1 MVLRLVIYSGFVG
14 GLPEGSDKVS
24 IGKAISSTQTYLD
37 ELKLQ
42 LNRAENS
49 HLQRFLT
56 QVFFVD
62 NGATKMIELFP
73 EPNWTVLKMK
83 RSVLDSFGLL
93 AGSKS
98 KPDKHFIFTYL
109 NGWTPIEKE
118 MDNNRLQIVNFF
130 GQNGFRVFLRHR
142 GVQQVSQPASSSA
155 TPAGYVSTEVV
166 EQNEP
171 HNIFGEE
178 MTFVVRVWD
187 FRYGREGDVVGST
200 TITIEI
206 ERSGMTL
213 CVDLVGKLR
222 EDGYITDDDFH
233 ATVFF
238 GDTPLVGFDAMQPLS
253 YFGIGRGSVLDV
265 KLYSNEIEDDFV
277 EIENH
282 FVSGDEVDITDY
294 IPIDQ
299 SYLDDPS
306 DFFEKEDVKLETKE
320 EPKTIWVSVNELKGR
335 NLMLFRFINPEIST
349 NDLKH
354 KIVEEARRRAEN
366 IGQKKHL
373 GFDDFKLLSDGAVM
387 VSDDSIGDYLDNKM
401 QKKLD
406 VEVYLTLRG
415 GGKLGV
421 RKSIQKTNKSEE
433 YKNFALETSKGVNEV
448 VKKSVLHT
456 LQSTK
461 DMEVR
466 FGKFLEMS
474 ASNPVSALKYLA
486 DQMTE
491 EALTET
497 LSEMSNLGGTTEF
510 KLKVIAKKIYGTPM
524 TELLNIGEG
533 IGGIVEASEMALC
546 SCFF

>member
-1 MVLRLVIYSGFVG
+1 MDLSSQLQKVLDENMVLRLVIYSGFVG

-118 MDNNRLQIVNFF
+118 IDNNRLQIVNFF
-130 GQNGFRVFLRHR
+130 GQNGFFRVFLRRR
-142 GVQQVSQPASSSA
+142 GVQQVSQPASSSSA
-155 TPAGYVSTEVV
+155 TPAGYV
-166 EQNEP
+166 

-187 FRYGREGDVVGST
+187 FRDGREGDVVGST

-213 CVDLVGKLR
+213 CVDLVGELR
-222 EDGYITDDDFH
+222 KDGYITDDDFH

-238 GDTPLVGFDAMQPLS
+238 GDTPLVGSDAMQPLS

-265 KLYSNEIEDDFV
+265 KL
-277 EIENH
+277 
-282 FVSGDEVDITDY
+282 
-294 IPIDQ
+294 
-299 SYLDDPS
+299 
-306 DFFEKEDVKLETKE
+306 
-320 EPKTIWVSVNELKGR
+320 
-335 NLMLFRFINPEIST
+335 
-349 NDLKH
+349 
-354 KIVEEARRRAEN
+354 
-366 IGQKKHL
+366 
-373 GFDDFKLLSDGAVM
+373 
-387 VSDDSIGDYLDNKM
+387 
-401 QKKLD
+401 
-406 VEVYLTLRG
+406 
-415 GGKLGV
+415 
-421 RKSIQKTNKSEE
+421 
-433 YKNFALETSKGVNEV
+433 
-448 VKKSVLHT
+448 
-456 LQSTK
+456 
-461 DMEVR
+461 
-466 FGKFLEMS
+466 
-474 ASNPVSALKYLA
+474 
-486 DQMTE
+486 
-491 EALTET
+491 
-497 LSEMSNLGGTTEF
+497 
-510 KLKVIAKKIYGTPM
+510 
-524 TELLNIGEG
+524 
-533 IGGIVEASEMALC
+533 
-546 SCFF
+546 